1 MIKQTLFFSNPVS
14 LSLKYNQ
21 IEIRFKDIDEII
33 TRPIEDIGVVII
45 ENQMVHITVPLLN
58 ALANNNVAVVFCDD
72 KFMPNT
78 MLMPLETSTIQQE
91 IFRVQLAV
99 SQPTKKRIWKNII
112 ENKIRN
118 QASLLDKLG
127 LDGKILKPY
136 YMNVLSGDSDNREG
150 AAAKIYWQQMFGKQ
164 FIRNRNGYYP
174 NSILNYGYTIL
185 RAAVTRSLLGS
196 GLFPAFGIFHRN
208 RYNAFPLADDVM
220 EPYRPFVDFAVKQ
233 IYDFSPTKNNIDKD
247 TKQILLR
254 VLFSDVKIG
263 GQTHP
268 LQVALSITT
277 ASLAKAYK
285 DKKENVV
292 YPSFI

>member
-1 MIKQTLFFSNPVS
+1 
-14 LSLKYNQ
+14 
-21 IEIRFKDIDEII
+21 
-33 TRPIEDIGVVII
+33 
-45 ENQMVHITVPLLN
+45 
-58 ALANNNVAVVFCDD
+58 
-72 KFMPNT
+72 MPNS
-78 MLMPLETSTIQQE
+78 MLMPLETNTIQQE
-91 IFRVQLAV
+91 TFRVQLEV

-118 QASLLDKLG
+118 QAALLNKLG
-127 LDGKILKPY
+127 LDGNALKPY

-150 AAAKIYWQQMFGKQ
+150 AAAKIYWQQMFGEQ
-164 FIRNRNGYYP
+164 FIRNRNGRYP

-233 IYDFSPTKNNIDKD
+233 IHDFSNNETIDKD

-254 VLFSDVKIG
+254 TLFSDVKIR
-263 GQTHP
+263 GQIRP
-268 LQVALSITT
+268 LQIALSMTT
-277 ASLAKAYK
+277 ASLVKAFK
-285 DKKENVV
+285 EKRENVI